1 MSEPELSG
9 LGPAGPT
16 PAPPAAVPV
25 GPAPKVYK
33 STPEERQRWR
43 LKAQMARAKRLA
55 AAGQPGAADEVARLQ
70 RDLGSV
76 PVGAPRLAT
85 DPVATAPGTVVPGVA
100 VVPWDPGLLSP
111 LFAAVVPEV
120 EKLDVASLRAKAAA
134 IDDQLAARVEK
145 DAGWNPVAKATL
157 TTTGPQVVAQA
168 LNSAGISAE
177 HAPAIALMT
186 AVASIFAGRTILARK
201 LDEMAARSRS
211 GASAQPPP
219 VEPSTAE

>member
-1 MSEPELSG
+1 M
-9 LGPAGPT
+9 
-16 PAPPAAVPV
+16 AP
-25 GPAPKVYK
+25 
-33 STPEERQRWR
+33 
-43 LKAQMARAKRLA
+43 
-55 AAGQPGAADEVARLQ
+55 
-70 RDLGSV
+70 
-76 PVGAPRLAT
+76 
-85 DPVATAPGTVVPGVA
+85 DPVAATPGPVVPGVA

-111 LFAAVVPEV
+111 LFQAVVPEV

-177 HAPAIALMT
+177 HAPAIALVT

-201 LDEMAARSRS
+201 LDEMAARARGGS
-211 GASAQPPP
+211 SAQPPP